1 MKQKITIKTNRIMLQ
16 LSLIGTLGHDATEKT
31 INGKNY
37 LAYSVAV
44 TENKNTTWVDVMTR
58 NENGNLKAYLKKGA
72 KVFIQGNIS
81 VSTYT
86 NKAGAPMASISLWS
100 REMEIVKFVD
110 TSSGDAAPSP
120 APADAPVEPSSGA
133 PKDDEDD
140 LPF

>member
-1 MKQKITIKTNRIMLQ
+1 MLQ

-58 NENGNLKAYLKKGA
+58 SENGNLKAYLKKGA
-72 KVFIQGNIS
+72 KVYLQGNLS

-86 NKAGAPMASISLWS
+86 NKAGAPVASITLWS
-100 REMEIVKFVD
+100 RDLEIVKFVD

-120 APADAPVEPSSGA
+120 APSSAPASAPAVPPSEA
-133 PKDDEDD
+133 PEDGEDD

>member
-58 NENGNLKAYLKKGA
+58 CENSNLKAYLKKGA
-72 KVFIQGNIS
+72 KVYLQGNIS
-81 VSTYT
+81 ISAYT
-86 NKAGAPMASISLWS
+86 NKAGAAVASITLWT
-100 REMEIVKFVD
+100 RDLEIVKFVD
-110 TSSGDAAPSP
+110 ASNGDAAPSA
-120 APADAPVEPSSGA
+120 APASAPVSPSSGA
-133 PKDDEDD
+133 PMEGEDD

>member
-1 MKQKITIKTNRIMLQ
+1 MLQ

-58 NENGNLKAYLKKGA
+58 SENSNLKAYLKKGA
-72 KVFIQGNIS
+72 KVYLQGNIS

-86 NKAGAPMASISLWS
+86 NKAGSPVASITLWS
-100 REMEIVKFVD
+100 RDLEIVKFVD
-110 TSSGDAAPSP
+110 TSNGDAAPSP
-120 APADAPVEPSSGA
+120 APASAQAVPPSEA
-133 PKDDEDD
+133 PKDGEDD

>member
-1 MKQKITIKTNRIMLQ
+1 MLQ

-58 NENGNLKAYLKKGA
+58 CENSNLKAYLKKGA
-72 KVFIQGNIS
+72 KVYLQGNLSIS
-81 VSTYT
+81 AYT
-86 NKAGAPMASISLWS
+86 NKAGTAVASITLWS
-100 REMEIVKFVD
+100 RELEIVKFVD
-110 TSSGDAAPSP
+110 AANGDAAPSP
-120 APADAPVEPSSGA
+120 APTSAPVSPSSGA
-133 PKDDEDD
+133 PMEGEDD

>member
-1 MKQKITIKTNRIMLQ
+1 MMQ

-44 TENKNTTWVDVMTR
+44 TENKITTWVDVMTR
-58 NENGNLKAYLKKGA
+58 SDAGNLKAYLKKGS
-72 KVFIQGNIS
+72 KVYIQGNLS

-86 NKAGAPMASISLWS
+86 NKAGSPVASITLWS
-100 REMEIVKFVD
+100 RELEIVKFVD
-110 TSSGDAAPSP
+110 TASGDAAPSS
-120 APADAPVEPSSGA
+120 APADAPAVPPSEA
-133 PKDDEDD
+133 PKDGEDD

>member
-1 MKQKITIKTNRIMLQ
+1 MLQ

-58 NENGNLKAYLKKGA
+58 CENSNLKAYLKKGA
-72 KVFIQGNIS
+72 KVYLQGNLSIS
-81 VSTYT
+81 AYT
-86 NKAGAPMASISLWS
+86 NKAGAAVASITLWS
-100 REMEIVKFVD
+100 RELEIVKFVD
-110 TSSGDAAPSP
+110 TASGDAAPSL
-120 APADAPVEPSSGA
+120 APSDAPVAPSDGT
-133 PKDDEDD
+133 PQEVEDD

>member
-1 MKQKITIKTNRIMLQ
+1 MLL

-58 NENGNLKAYLKKGA
+58 SENSNLKAYLKKGA
-72 KVFIQGNIS
+72 KVYLQGNIS
-81 VSTYT
+81 VSAYT
-86 NKAGAPMASISLWS
+86 NKAGAPMASITLWS
-100 REMEIVKFVD
+100 RDLEIVKFVD
-110 TSSGDAAPSP
+110 TASGDAAPSP
-120 APADAPVEPSSGA
+120 APASNPVSPSSGA
-133 PKDDEDD
+133 PMEGEDE

>member
-1 MKQKITIKTNRIMLQ
+1 MLQ

-58 NENGNLKAYLKKGA
+58 SENSNLKAYLKKGA
-72 KVFIQGNIS
+72 KVYLQGNLSIS
-81 VSTYT
+81 AYT
-86 NKAGAPMASISLWS
+86 NKAGAAVASITLWT
-100 REMEIVKFVD
+100 RDLEIVQFVD
-110 TSSGDAAPSP
+110 ASNGDAAPSA
-120 APADAPVEPSSGA
+120 APASAPVSPSSGA
-133 PKDDEDD
+133 PMEGEDD

>member
-1 MKQKITIKTNRIMLQ
+1 MLQ

-58 NENGNLKAYLKKGA
+58 SDNGNLKAYLKKGA
-72 KVFIQGNIS
+72 KVFLQGNLSIS
-81 VSTYT
+81 AYT
-86 NKAGAPMASISLWS
+86 NKAGAAVAPITLWP
-100 REMEIVKFVD
+100 RDLEIVKFVD
-110 TSSGDAAPSP
+110 ATNGDATPSA
-120 APADAPVEPSSGA
+120 APASAPVAPPSGA
-133 PKDDEDD
+133 PNDGEDD

>member
-1 MKQKITIKTNRIMLQ
+1 MLQ

-58 NENGNLKAYLKKGA
+58 SENSNLKAYLKKGA
-72 KVFIQGNIS
+72 KVYLQGNLSIS
-81 VSTYT
+81 AYT
-86 NKAGAPMASISLWS
+86 NKAGAAVASITLWS
-100 REMEIVKFVD
+100 RDLEIVKFVD
-110 TSSGDAAPSP
+110 ATNGDATSSP
-120 APADAPVEPSSGA
+120 APASAPVAPPYGA
-133 PKDDEDD
+133 PQEGKDD

>member
-1 MKQKITIKTNRIMLQ
+1 MLQ

-58 NENGNLKAYLKKGA
+58 SENSNLKAYLKKGA
-72 KVFIQGNIS
+72 KVYLQGNIS
-81 VSTYT
+81 VSAYT
-86 NKAGAPMASISLWS
+86 NKAGAAVASITLWS
-100 REMEIVKFVD
+100 RDLEIVKFVD
-110 TSSGDAAPSP
+110 AASGDAAPSQ
-120 APADAPVEPSSGA
+120 APASAPVSPSSGA
-133 PKDDEDD
+133 PQEVEDD

>member
-1 MKQKITIKTNRIMLQ
+1 MLQ
-16 LSLIGTLGHDATEKT
+16 LSLIGTLGHNATEKT

-58 NENGNLKAYLKKGA
+58 SENSNLKAYLKKGA
-72 KVFIQGNIS
+72 KVYLQGNIS

-86 NKAGAPMASISLWS
+86 NKAGAPVVSITLWS
-100 REMEIVKFVD
+100 RDLEIVKFVEANN
-110 TSSGDAAPSP
+110 GDAAQLP
-120 APADAPVEPSSGA
+120 APASAPVAPPSGA
-133 PKDDEDD
+133 PADGEDD

>member
-1 MKQKITIKTNRIMLQ
+1 MLQ

-58 NENGNLKAYLKKGA
+58 SDNGTLKAYLKKGA
-72 KVFIQGNIS
+72 KVYIQGNLS

-86 NKAGAPMASISLWS
+86 NKAGAPVASITLWS
-100 REMEIVKFVD
+100 RDLEIVKFVE
-110 TSSGDAAPSP
+110 TNNGDATPSP
-120 APADAPVEPSSGA
+120 APASAPVAPPAEA
-133 PKDDEDD
+133 PKDGEDD

>member
-1 MKQKITIKTNRIMLQ
+1 MLQ

-58 NENGNLKAYLKKGA
+58 SENSNLKTYLKKGA
-72 KVFIQGNIS
+72 KVYLQGNIS
-81 VSTYT
+81 VSSYT
-86 NKAGAPMASISLWS
+86 NKAGAAVASITLWS

-110 TSSGDAAPSP
+110 TANGDAVPSP
-120 APADAPVEPSSGA
+120 APAEAPVSPSLGA

>member
-1 MKQKITIKTNRIMLQ
+1 MLQ

-58 NENGNLKAYLKKGA
+58 CENSNLKAYLKKGA
-72 KVFIQGNIS
+72 KVYLQGNLSIS
-81 VSTYT
+81 AYT
-86 NKAGAPMASISLWS
+86 NKAGAAVASITLWS
-100 REMEIVKFVD
+100 RELEIVKFVD

-120 APADAPVEPSSGA
+120 ALADAPAVPPSGA
-133 PKDDEDD
+133 PMEGEED

>member
-1 MKQKITIKTNRIMLQ
+1 MLQ

-58 NENGNLKAYLKKGA
+58 SENSNLKAYLKKGA
-72 KVFIQGNIS
+72 KVYLQGNLSIS
-81 VSTYT
+81 AYT
-86 NKAGAPMASISLWS
+86 NKAGAAVASITPWS
-100 REMEIVKFVD
+100 RDLELVKFAD
-110 TSSGDAAPSP
+110 AANGDAAPSA
-120 APADAPVEPSSGA
+120 APASAPVAPSSES
-133 PKDDEDD
+133 PKDVEDD

>member
-1 MKQKITIKTNRIMLQ
+1 MLQ

-58 NENGNLKAYLKKGA
+58 CENSNLKAYLKKGA
-72 KVFIQGNIS
+72 KVYLQGNLSIS
-81 VSTYT
+81 AYT
-86 NKAGAPMASISLWS
+86 NKAGTAMASITLWS
-100 REMEIVKFVD
+100 RDLEIVKFVD
-110 TSSGDAAPSP
+110 ATNGYATPSP
-120 APADAPVEPSSGA
+120 APASAPVSPSSGA
-133 PKDDEDD
+133 PMEGEDD

>member
-1 MKQKITIKTNRIMLQ
+1 MLQ

>member
-1 MKQKITIKTNRIMLQ
+1 MLQ

-44 TENKNTTWVDVMTR
+44 TENKITTWVDVMTR
-58 NENGNLKAYLKKGA
+58 SDNSNLKAYLKKGA
-72 KVFIQGNIS
+72 KVYLQGNLS

-86 NKAGAPMASISLWS
+86 NKAGAPMASITLWS
-100 REMEIVKFVD
+100 REMEIVKFVEVD
-110 TSSGDAAPSP
+110 NGDAAPSP
-120 APADAPVEPSSGA
+120 APADAPATPSSEA
-133 PKDDEDD
+133 PKEGEDE

>member
-1 MKQKITIKTNRIMLQ
+1 MLQ

-58 NENGNLKAYLKKGA
+58 SENSNLKTYLKKGA
-72 KVFIQGNIS
+72 KVYLQGNIS
-81 VSTYT
+81 VSSYT
-86 NKAGAPMASISLWS
+86 NKAGAAVASITLWS

-110 TSSGDAAPSP
+110 TANGDAAASP
-120 APADAPVEPSSGA
+120 APADAPVAPSSEA
-133 PKDDEDD
+133 PKDGEDD

>member
-58 NENGNLKAYLKKGA
+58 NENSNLKAYLKKGA
-72 KVFIQGNIS
+72 KVYLQGNLS

-86 NKAGAPMASISLWS
+86 NKAGAPVASITLWS

-110 TSSGDAAPSP
+110 SANGDAAASS
-120 APADAPVEPSSGA
+120 APADAPVAPSSGA
-133 PKDDEDD
+133 PKDGEDD

>member
-1 MKQKITIKTNRIMLQ
+1 MLQ

-58 NENGNLKAYLKKGA
+58 CENSNLKAYLKKGA
-72 KVFIQGNIS
+72 KVYLQGNIS
-81 VSTYT
+81 ISAYT
-86 NKAGAPMASISLWS
+86 NKAGAAVASITLWS
-100 REMEIVKFVD
+100 RELEIVKFVD
-110 TSSGDAAPSP
+110 AANGDAAPSL
-120 APADAPVEPSSGA
+120 APSDAPVAPSDGT
-133 PKDDEDD
+133 PQEGKDD

>member
-1 MKQKITIKTNRIMLQ
+1 MMQ

-58 NENGNLKAYLKKGA
+58 SENGNLKAYLKKGA
-72 KVFIQGNIS
+72 KVYLQGNLF

-86 NKAGAPMASISLWS
+86 NKAGAPMASITLWS
-100 REMEIVKFVD
+100 RDLEIVKFVD
-110 TSSGDAAPSP
+110 AANGEAAPSP
-120 APADAPVEPSSGA
+120 TSSSAPASAPAVPPSEVPEDGE
-133 PKDDEDD
+133 DE

>member
-1 MKQKITIKTNRIMLQ
+1 MLQ

-58 NENGNLKAYLKKGA
+58 NDNGNLKAYLKKGA
-72 KVFIQGNIS
+72 KVYLQGNLS

-86 NKAGAPMASISLWS
+86 NKAGAPMASITLWS
-100 REMEIVKFVD
+100 RDLEIVKFVD
-110 TSSGDAAPSP
+110 TASGDATPSP
-120 APADAPVEPSSGA
+120 APASAPVSPSSEA
-133 PKDDEDD
+133 PMDGGDD